1 MEQEEFDLLALPPR
15 NSKTTHLITAKI
27 YLQSYVFIGSVMTFF
42 SNMLF
47 YAYIKEYTGVP
58 FKDLVFTYG
67 NPNFRS
73 RFPHIDDDM
82 FNNQFV
88 NTGQCVTFVAL
99 VIMQWG
105 NVLSIRNRRMS
116 ILQADPIRKKR
127 RNLWLFAGML
137 TSLLMAIFVT
147 EVPWINQIMLTN
159 PVPIK
164 YWLLPIPCAL
174 AVLLLDEMRKLMLR
188 SFPNSIFGKLAW

>member
-1 MEQEEFDLLALPPR
+1 E
-15 NSKTTHLITAKI
+15 HLITAKI
-27 YLQSYVFIGSVMTFF
+27 YLQSYVFIGSLMTFF

-47 YAYIKEYTGVP
+47 YMYIEEYTGVP

-67 NPNFRS
+67 TPNFRS
-73 RFPHIDDDM
+73 RYPDIDDDK
-82 FNNQFV
+82 FNNFHV

-105 NVLSIRNRRMS
+105 MFS
-116 ILQADPIRKKR
+116 
-127 RNLWLFAGML
+127 
-137 TSLLMAIFVT
+137 SLLMAIFVT

-164 YWLLPIPCAL
+164 YWLLPFPCAL
-174 AVLLLDEMRKLMLR
+174 AVLIADEMRKLMLR